1 MEPRLKRW
9 CLEQLNTFSVFLAEG
24 VQGQTQL

>member
-9 CLEQLNTFSVFLAEG
+9 CLER
-24 VQGQTQL
+24 